1 MKRREIIKLL
11 SAAPIAGGIIGS
23 LPFQSAIAETAPV
36 KVKRNLIKELG
47 LKPII
52 NADCVCTT
60 ITASLMAPEVLDAI
74 TSTADEYLNLDEVQD
89 KVGAK
94 IAAMCHAEAA
104 TVTAGT
110 FSAMVL
116 GMAGVLT
123 GMDTEKVKK
132 LPFLEGTGMKSEV
145 ILQKAHADGYHNAL
159 THAGVKLVFVETF
172 EEAEAAIN
180 DKTAMLWYMN
190 KGTSAGKIRHPEWLA
205 LAKKHNLPTMID
217 IASDANPV
225 ENLWKFNDMGF
236 DLVALSGGKAMRGPQ
251 SAGILMGRKNLIA
264 AARLSA
270 PPRTGICRGHKVN
283 KEEIIG
289 MFVTVER
296 YINLDHDK
304 EWKMW
309 EDRAAVITNGLKS
322 VDGVSTEVFVP
333 PYNSRSP
340 TLNIFWDSNKI
351 KLTGVQLREKL
362 INGEP
367 AIAVKGMRDKRT
379 HGIEAT
385 VFLLKEGQVDIVLKR
400 IKEELQKSS

>member
-11 SAAPIAGGIIGS
+11 SAAPIAGGIIGAG
-23 LPFQSAIAETAPV
+23 LPLDSVKAEPVAAP
-36 KVKRNLIKELG
+36 KRDLIKELG

-60 ITASLMAPEVLDAI
+60 ITASLMPQEVLDAI
-74 TSTADEYLNLDEVQD
+74 TSTASEFLNLDEVQD

-94 IAAMCHAEAA
+94 IAEMCHAEAA

-123 GMDTEKVKK
+123 GMDTNKVKQ

-145 ILQKAHADGYHNAL
+145 ILQKSHADGYHAAL
-159 THAGVKLVFVETF
+159 THAGVKLIFVETF

-190 KGTSAGKIRHPEWLA
+190 KGTATGKVKHAEWLA
-205 LAKKHNLPTMID
+205 LAKKYNLPTMID

-251 SAGILMGRKNLIA
+251 SAGILMGKKNLIA

-283 KEEIIG
+283 KEEIIA
-289 MFVTVER
+289 MYVTVQR

-304 EWKMW
+304 EWKIW
-309 EDRAAVITNGLKS
+309 EDRAAVITNGLKA

-333 PYNSRSP
+333 PFNSRSP

-351 KLTGVQLREKL
+351 KLTGAQLREKL

-385 VFLLKEGQVDIVLKR
+385 VFLLKPGQEDIVLRR
-400 IKEELQKSS
+400 IKEELQKTS